1 MIQMPKK
8 IALAT
13 KHGKLAQIAP
23 AFETLRD
30 WQIELVEIDTDVYG
44 TFSGEVPR
52 LLTPRD
58 AAIAKARA
66 GALNAGYEFG
76 IASEGSIGPHPQIP
90 FINADVEVMAFVDLK
105 NDFAVVETL
114 LSPEIQAYSAIV
126 KHDTNLD
133 ELITKLDLPAH
144 AANIIVSL
152 DGKRHLI
159 KGIHQPEELRRVV
172 ADARDQSA
180 IVEVENDFRAMSS
193 PSRQANIGALAKKLA
208 ARIGTHCPAC
218 NQIGWGSVGFEYGLP
233 CSDCFEIVASV
244 AHSQKLACVT
254 CDHSELRS
262 LGRDSVDPARCER
275 CNP

>member
-1 MIQMPKK
+1 MPKK

-23 AFETLRD
+23 AFQLLGA

-52 LLTPRD
+52 LMTPKD
-58 AAIAKARA
+58 AAIEKAKA
-66 GALNAGYEFG
+66 GALHAGFNFG
-76 IASEGSIGPHPQIP
+76 LASEGTIGPHPQIP
-90 FINADVEVMAFVDLK
+90 FINSDVEVMAFVDLK
-105 NDFAVVETL
+105 SEFAVVETL
-114 LSPEIQAYSAIV
+114 MSPEIQAYSSTV
-126 KHDTNLD
+126 NRDTNLD
-133 ELITKLDLPAH
+133 DVIAKLDLPAH
-144 AANIIVSL
+144 AANLTINI
-152 DGKRHLI
+152 DGERQFI

-172 ADARDQSA
+172 AEALEQSA
-180 IVEVENDFRAMSS
+180 TVEIENDFRAMSS
-193 PSRQANIGALAKKLA
+193 PSRQNNIAALAEKLA
-208 ARIGTHCPAC
+208 ARLGSHCPAC

-244 AHSQKLACVT
+244 AHSQKLGCVT
-254 CDHSELRS
+254 CAHSELRS

>member
-1 MIQMPKK
+1 MIQSPKK

-13 KHGKLAQIAP
+13 KHGKHAQIAP

-30 WQIELVEIDTDVYG
+30 WQLELVEIDTDVYG

-52 LLTPRD
+52 LLSPKD
-58 AAIAKARA
+58 AAIEKARA

-76 IASEGSIGPHPQIP
+76 IASEGTIGPHPQIP
-90 FINADVEVMAFVDLK
+90 FINSDVEVMAFVDLK

-114 LSPEIQAYSAIV
+114 LSPEIQAHSAIV
-126 KHDTNLD
+126 KHDTILED
-133 ELITKLDLPAH
+133 LIAKLDLPMH
-144 AANIIVSL
+144 AANVVVSI
-152 DGKRHLI
+152 DGERHFI
-159 KGIHQPEELRRVV
+159 KGIHQPEELRRVIAEALEQAANV
-172 ADARDQSA
+172 
-180 IVEVENDFRAMSS
+180 VVENDFRAMSS
-193 PSRQANIGALAKKLA
+193 PSRQANIVALAKKLA

>member
-1 MIQMPKK
+1 MSTAKK

-13 KHGKLAQIAP
+13 KHGKLAQIAQ

-44 TFSGEVPR
+44 TFIGEVPR

-58 AAIAKARA
+58 AAIGKARA
-66 GALNAGYEFG
+66 GALHAGCDYG
-76 IASEGSIGPHPQIP
+76 IASEGTIGPHPQIP
-90 FINADVEVMAFVDLK
+90 FINSDFEVMAFVDLK

-114 LSPEIQAYSAIV
+114 MSPEIQAHSAIV

-133 ELITKLDLPAH
+133 ELFTKLDLPAH

-152 DGKRHLI
+152 DGKRHFT
-159 KGIHQPEELRRVV
+159 KGIHQPEELQRVI
-172 ADARDQSA
+172 AEALEQA
-180 IVEVENDFRAMSS
+180 AKVEVENDFRAMSS
-193 PSRQANIGALAKKLA
+193 PSRQANIAALAEKLA

-233 CSDCFEIVASV
+233 CSDCLELAASV

-254 CDHSELRS
+254 CDFSELRS
-262 LGRDSVDPARCER
+262 LGRDSVDPARCEL

>member
-1 MIQMPKK
+1 MSKK

-52 LLTPRD
+52 LMTPKD
-58 AAIAKARA
+58 AAIEKAKA
-66 GALNAGYEFG
+66 GALHAGFNFG
-76 IASEGSIGPHPQIP
+76 LASEGTIGPHPQIP
-90 FINADVEVMAFVDLK
+90 FINSDVEVMAFVDLK
-105 NDFAVVETL
+105 SEFAVVETL
-114 LSPEIQAYSAIV
+114 MSPEIQAYSSTV
-126 KHDTNLD
+126 NRDTNLD
-133 ELITKLDLPAH
+133 DVIAKLDLPAH
-144 AANIIVSL
+144 AANLTINI
-152 DGKRHLI
+152 DGERQFI

-172 ADARDQSA
+172 AEALEQSA
-180 IVEVENDFRAMSS
+180 TVEIENDFRAMSS
-193 PSRQANIGALAKKLA
+193 PSRQNNIAALAEKLA
-208 ARIGTHCPAC
+208 ARLGSHCPAC

-244 AHSQKLACVT
+244 AHSQKLGCVT
-254 CDHSELRS
+254 CAHSELRS